1 MLIERVAVPAGVTAD
16 ARGRRAAWSKG
27 VLRGC
32 LCRVWGSRWV
42 VGGTVCVV
50 PTGVVVQ
57 RGRLHSELGDLTP
70 AEVETAYYGAPG
82 QARAA

>member
-1 MLIERVAVPAGVTAD
+1 MLIVRVAVPAGVTAD

-42 VGGTVCVV
+42 VGGTVCVF
-50 PTGVVVQ
+50 
-57 RGRLHSELGDLTP
+57 
-70 AEVETAYYGAPG
+70 VETVCSVRGSLCE
-82 QARAA
+82 